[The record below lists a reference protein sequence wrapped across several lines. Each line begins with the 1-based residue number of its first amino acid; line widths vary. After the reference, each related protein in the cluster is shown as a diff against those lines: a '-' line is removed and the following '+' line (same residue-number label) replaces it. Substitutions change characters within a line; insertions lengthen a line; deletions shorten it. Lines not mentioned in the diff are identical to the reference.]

1 MSGLY
6 LLTVVGVWVGLTW
19 LLVKGWQRLRRHA
32 DARRRVVDVLCVGFA
47 LLWIGASL
55 WYGGGRKV
63 YFDIQVDRMCGV
75 DGGIK
80 VYETARLPADQIG
93 ARGEARILSKENA
106 RSTDQ
111 YYYQRD
117 YVYYREQNPQVSRV
131 QHRIIRRSD
140 GKVLGES
147 IRYTRGGG
155 DLPGPWH
162 GSSYICPPIS
172 RDSPNL
178 EGSIFSRKN
187 ER

>member
-6 LLTVVGVWVGLTW
+6 LIAVAGVWAGLTW
-19 LLVKGWQRLRRHA
+19 MLFRSWRRWRVQA
-32 DARRRVVDVLCVGFA
+32 QARRRVVDVLCIGVA
-47 LLWIGASL
+47 LLWIGGSF

-63 YFDIQVDRMCGV
+63 YYDNQVNRMCRV
-75 DGGIK
+75 DGGVK
-80 VYETARLPADQIG
+80 VYETAHLPAEQMDAKG
-93 ARGEARILSKENA
+93 SARIPPKDKAS
-106 RSTDQ
+106 STDQ

-117 YVYYREQNPQVSRV
+117 YIHYRERDPQITRT

-140 GKVLGES
+140 GRVLGES

-172 RDSPNL
+172 QGSPGL
-178 EGSIFSRKN
+178 EASIFVRKN
-187 ER
+187 RI